1 MINEWIKEHRFNSW
15 LTKRLICKDGFEMSV
30 QASNVHYCSPR
41 IDNADYYSEVE
52 VGYPTVSE
60 EELLDYAEDRT
71 RPTKTVY
78 GYVPVELVDKIISKH
93 GGIKDET
100 NN

>member
-1 MINEWIKEHRFNSW
+1 MINEWIKKHRFNDW

-52 VGYPTVSE
+52 VGFPTTVE
-60 EELLDYAEDRT
+60 AELIYYAEDSRHLL
-71 RPTKTVY
+71 KTVY
-78 GYVPVELVDKIISKH
+78 SYVPVELVEKIINKH
-93 GGIKDET
+93 GGIADD
-100 NN
+100 

>member
-1 MINEWIKEHRFNSW
+1 MINEWIREHRFNSW

-41 IDNADYYSEVE
+41 VDNATYSEIE
-52 VGYPTVSE
+52 VGYPSVIE
-60 EELLDYAEDRT
+60 EELLDYAEDRL

-78 GYVPVELVDKIISKH
+78 GYVPVWLVEKIINKH
-93 GGIKDET
+93 GGIADD
-100 NN
+100 

>member
-1 MINEWIKEHRFNSW
+1 MINEWIKKHRFNDW
-15 LTKRLICKDGFEMSV
+15 LTKRLICKDGFDMSV

-41 IDNADYYSEVE
+41 VDNADYYSEVE

-60 EELLDYAEDRT
+60 EELLDYAEDRL

-78 GYVPVELVDKIISKH
+78 GYVPVESVDKIILKH
-93 GGIKDET
+93 GGINDET

>member
-1 MINEWIKEHRFNSW
+1 MINEWIKKHRFNSW

-52 VGYPTVSE
+52 VGFPTTVE
-60 EELLDYAEDRT
+60 AELIYYAEDR
-71 RPTKTVY
+71 RHLLKTVY
-78 GYVPVELVDKIISKH
+78 SYVPVELVEKIINKH
-93 GGIKDET
+93 GGIADD
-100 NN
+100 

>member
-1 MINEWIKEHRFNSW
+1 MINEWIREHRFNSW

-93 GGIKDET
+93 GGVNDET